1 MRLDINTAKN
11 VTMIAIGAMGML
23 LAPNAHACGE
33 RPGQARLIA
42 SGLFA
47 TMPGFQ
53 TGPSFEAAQ
62 PTLPQIQ
69 DHEESNSDHRHGSIV
84 GMWIVNFFVAG
95 QVWDVA
101 IEQFYADGN
110 EMTNDLAFPP
120 SQENVC
126 YGVWERAGNNTYKM
140 KHIGW
145 AYGPNDVYIGR
156 FDFEATLLVG
166 DHGNSFTGK
175 FVADQ
180 EDLSG
185 NPIQALHAEGTL
197 KATRFT
203 VD

>member
-1 MRLDINTAKN
+1 
-11 VTMIAIGAMGML
+11 ML
-23 LAPNAHACGE
+23 FAPNAQACGE
-33 RPGQARLIA
+33 RPGHIGLFA

-47 TMPGFQ
+47 TMPEHQ
-53 TGPSFEAAQ
+53 TPLSLVGAQ
-62 PTLPQIQ
+62 PALPLAQ
-69 DHEESNSDHRHGSIV
+69 DREESNSERRHGSIV
-84 GMWIVNFFVAG
+84 GMWNVNFYVAS

-120 SQENVC
+120 SQGNVC
-126 YGVWERAGNNTYKM
+126 WGVWERVGNNTYKM

-145 AYGPNDVYIGR
+145 AYGPNDVYVGR
-156 FDFEATLLVG
+156 FDFAATIEVS
-166 DHGNSFTGK
+166 DHGNSFTGR

-180 EDLSG
+180 EDLTG
-185 NPIQALHAEGTL
+185 NVIPALHAEGIL